1 MALACHLR
9 ISRVSLIFFMEA
21 RVHVSYLGL
30 VRNVIGCREEELEIT
45 SGTTVGELLAKL
57 ADRHGDPFRSS
68 VFRTV
73 GELRSTAIVC
83 VNDCDIAQLEGF
95 ETKLESGEKVS
106 VVVGVY
112 PPEGG

>member
-1 MALACHLR
+1 
-9 ISRVSLIFFMEA
+9 MEA

-45 SGTTVGELLAKL
+45 SGTTVGELLTRL
-57 ADRHGDPFRSS
+57 AERHGDPFRSS
-68 VFRTV
+68 VFRGV
-73 GELRSTAIVC
+73 GELRSTALVC

-95 ETKLESGEKVS
+95 ETKLGSGEKVS

>member
-1 MALACHLR
+1 MP
-9 ISRVSLIFFMEA
+9 S

-30 VRNVIGCREEELEIT
+30 VRNVISCREEEVEVGP
-45 SGTTVGELLAKL
+45 GTTVRDLLTLLSEK
-57 ADRHGDPFRSS
+57 HGDPFRAS
-68 VFRTV
+68 VFKSG
-73 GELRSTAIVC
+73 GELRATALVC

-95 ETKLESGEKVS
+95 DTKLQCGERLS